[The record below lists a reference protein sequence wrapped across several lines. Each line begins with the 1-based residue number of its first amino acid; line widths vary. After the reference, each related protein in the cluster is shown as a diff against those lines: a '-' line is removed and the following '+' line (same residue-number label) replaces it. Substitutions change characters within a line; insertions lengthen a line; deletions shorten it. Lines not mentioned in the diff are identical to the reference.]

1 MIKGKAVIDFSKKF
15 SKLSE
20 EAKDEIKLPQSKEK
34 LLQEQI
40 MQQEEER
47 AESLKKQYQDFLNPQ
62 TKDLEEDEEALL
74 NSYNLFCKINEIAFE
89 YENARL
95 RSTELVSPICKKSEY
110 TQGQSFAF
118 LRIWFLNTVKDCEY
132 LPQLIQAEN
141 GNFYLDF
148 ISREL
153 WTPDSLE
160 KELLQYLEESP
171 SDSSV
176 DLQ

>member
-1 MIKGKAVIDFSKKF
+1 MIKGKAVINFSKRF

-74 NSYNLFCKINEIAFE
+74 NSYNLFCKINEISSE
-89 YENARL
+89 YGKVRL
-95 RSTELVSPICKKSEY
+95 RSTELVSSICKKSEY
-110 TQGQSFAF
+110 TQGQSFAV

-171 SDSSV
+171 SDSSL